1 MPQVA
6 ILRAEGS
13 SGHAATGVR
22 LNSPLRASGAAG
34 AELLHIALATG
45 QQCCGR
51 ASLRLAV
58 GSVSSGESLSTAK
71 ALSQVVTEA
80 TKCRYIVGSAHHRDC
95 LSCAE
100 EGPLLAGLLSGLREV
115 RAPLAAGYLWLVA
128 AWVVLEPVV
137 PVRAE
142 ASGVVESL
150 YRASDVL
157 SVLGLGI
164 ALSFAAYILGS
175 ISSSTLTPLLRRFSP
190 CMVGLIETSGY
201 CATLSSIRTSKSR
214 PKPDRPNH
222 AKAADVR
229 ACALRY
235 GR

>member
-34 AELLHIALATG
+34 AELSHIALATG

-100 EGPLLAGLLSGLREV
+100 EGPLLAGLLPGLREV

-128 AWVVLEPVV
+128 AWVVLIPGERRSVGVRPGNRSFVRRIHTGLDLIKHSHAFVASLFPVHG
-137 PVRAE
+137 RTH
-142 ASGVVESL
+142 
-150 YRASDVL
+150 RD
-157 SVLGLGI
+157 
-164 ALSFAAYILGS
+164 FR
-175 ISSSTLTPLLRRFSP
+175 LLR
-190 CMVGLIETSGY
+190 
-201 CATLSSIRTSKSR
+201 
-214 PKPDRPNH
+214 H
-222 AKAADVR
+222 ALLYPHKR
-229 ACALRY
+229 EPP
-235 GR
+235 